1 MDAGLNGYIPNGE
14 DRDTASPSLS
24 LGNLCAV
31 KTTKYDADRVIYS
44 RRKRARKKEDDG
56 LQRHPRKK
64 VLPMKDNN
72 KVRITLRDRF
82 TAKLGNVPDSVKA
95 TIDETRTTSYSV

>member
-44 RRKRARKKEDDG
+44 RRKRARNKEDDG
-56 LQRHPRKK
+56 LTPAPKK
-64 VLPMKDNN
+64 ENFAN
-72 KVRITLRDRF
+72 ERQQQ
-82 TAKLGNVPDSVKA
+82 G
-95 TIDETRTTSYSV
+95 